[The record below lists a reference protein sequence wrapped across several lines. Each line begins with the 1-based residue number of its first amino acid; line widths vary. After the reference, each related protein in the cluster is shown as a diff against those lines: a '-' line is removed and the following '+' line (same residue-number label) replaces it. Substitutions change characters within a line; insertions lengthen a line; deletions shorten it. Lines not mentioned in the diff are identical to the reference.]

1 MKEKAKSKDIGYIYS
16 FDIETN
22 QFYDYSAWQKV
33 TELDSNDA
41 AKPGAE
47 AFFKVVSEVVSE
59 FAAKL
64 PQDCLEGSK
73 LAEDAYREIVS
84 RLVSEHEDFTTE
96 DRDSVKIAA
105 IELLDKYFPHVP
117 TKVQTYLAT
126 FVCIPW
132 DMRRKA
138 VDGTTHGKFWYE
150 YTADELKEELK
161 NATVITCTTE
171 NEINDVFKEIYSEG
185 KDNPNIVL
193 IHNLSYEFNN
203 CIRRLPFFKKM
214 VEENKMRFLSNNAV
228 DNIKSM
234 EFYDRSFK
242 ASGKSKKRP
251 KPVIYFR
258 DTWKLTCMSI
268 DKLGKVH
275 KFPKLPYEYGIIRDP
290 NTLTDKDF
298 EYNRRDCDIAILG
311 FHDAWT
317 QATDVLNC
325 RYEQFGSIP
334 VSANNIVSSIAK
346 TQFAEEH
353 EHHAKRVQPEKYD
366 ESGKLVSKAGASHLS
381 YDMYKAFKKVTGGG
395 LVFVNPFFAYHKFE
409 VGKSYSTHDEKGNVY
424 DRFTVKEIRHID
436 LISAHPSQAFKRF
449 FPTQAPVKVPEEAYS
464 AIKDLLKQC
473 RKDILHMASVGGIQK
488 GHDCFSTL
496 TRRLS
501 IKKGSSKDDAT
512 SGFAKFTFKNLR
524 AKPFYINKDIYQLPC
539 LWSSKITT
547 TLSGTNTFD
556 PEDYEPIKG
565 EDLVLVGSKV
575 YEAWTASINL
585 KFEDFLAVVCLFYD
599 FDDFEIE
606 NVHLYS
612 MGMISPYLYKQF
624 ASLGEK
630 KNAYKAINKALGKG
644 DLQAAKDAAQC
655 KMVLDAHRQLIE
667 ECSGSSEEMA
677 TLFELSGPWLAA
689 AKAQFN
695 GVYGSSYQGLERDAS
710 DLGFD
715 EAGEIVWNK
724 QKAKY
729 DEENKSGI
737 DYLQG
742 SYIATWSRVD
752 IALYT
757 YLLASEKAIP
767 LYVATDSVYYLVT
780 QYTTKDLDSVLGLDL
795 PADRYE
801 ERAFNKPVT
810 ELFRERHNLPQ
821 IGGMDNENP
830 ITVIG
835 YTQALKLICQE
846 KVINKATGEIE
857 LHDCITF
864 SGTTAE
870 KEVIDEEGNEFA
882 VGFFAGCSDVH
893 AKIERLFQENGV
905 YTKYDMFSK
914 NKKAAGT
921 CDSDGAYELIGQNFI
936 NNNPGDPEYQDR
948 LRYAMTLFITEL

>member
-1 MKEKAKSKDIGYIYS
+1 MKEKHKEIGYIYS

-22 QFYDYSAWQKV
+22 QFYDYSSWQNAA
-33 TELDSNDA
+33 ELDAEDVA
-41 AKPGAE
+41 IPGAVK
-47 AFFKVVSEVVSE
+47 FFDIVSEVVSKY
-59 FAAKL
+59 AASL
-64 PQDCLEGSK
+64 PQSCLEGSK
-73 LAEDAYREIVS
+73 LAEDAYHEIIARV
-84 RLVSEHEDFTTE
+84 LKTKPEATDTQ
-96 DRDSVKIAA
+96 RDMLKNIVIMF
-105 IELLDKYFPHVP
+105 LDKYFPHIP
-117 TKVQTYLAT
+117 AKVQTYLAT

-138 VDGTTHGKFWYE
+138 VDGSIHGKFWYE
-150 YTADELKEELK
+150 YTADELKAELK

-203 CIRRLPFFKKM
+203 CIRHLPFFKKM
-214 VEENKMRFLSNNAV
+214 LEENKTRFLSNNAK
-228 DNIKSM
+228 DSIKSM

-242 ASGKSKKRP
+242 PSGKSKKRP

-275 KFPKLPYEYGIIRDP
+275 KFPKLPYEYGVIRNSDD
-290 NTLTDKDF
+290 LTDKDF

-346 TQFAEEH
+346 TQFADEF
-353 EHHAKRVQPEKYD
+353 EHHAKRVQPEKHD
-366 ESGKLVSKAGASHLS
+366 ESGKLVSKTGANYLS
-381 YDMYKAFKKVTGGG
+381 YDMFKKFRKVVGGG
-395 LVFVNPFFAYHKFE
+395 LVFVNPFFAYTKFE
-409 VGKSYSTHDEKGNVY
+409 VGKSYTTYDPYSDSY

-449 FPTQAPVKVPEEAYS
+449 FPTQAPVRVPESQYA
-464 AIKDLLKQC
+464 AIKEYLRQS
-473 RKDILHMASVGGIQK
+473 REDILEMATIKGVQK
-488 GHDCFSTL
+488 GLDCFSTL
-496 TRRLS
+496 TRRLNF
-501 IKKGSSKDDAT
+501 KKKTCKDIAT

-539 LWSSKITT
+539 LWSGKITT
-547 TLSGTNTFD
+547 KLSGTNTFD
-556 PEDYEPIKG
+556 FEDYEPVKG
-565 EDLVLVGSKV
+565 ENVVPIGSKI
-575 YEAWTASINL
+575 YEAKIASTYL
-585 KFEDFLAVVCLFYD
+585 KFEDFLAIVCLFYD

-606 NVHLYS
+606 DVHLYA

-644 DLQAAKDAAQC
+644 DLQAAKDASQC
-655 KMVLDAHRQLIE
+655 KMVLEAHRQLIE

-677 TLFELSGPWLAA
+677 ILFELSGPWLSA

-710 DLGFD
+710 VLEID
-715 EAGEIVWNK
+715 ENGEVVWTSK
-724 QKAKY
+724 KATY

-742 SYIATWSRVD
+742 AYIATWSRVD

-757 YLLASEKAIP
+757 YLLASERAIP
-767 LYVATDSVYYLVT
+767 LYIATDSVYYLVT
-780 QYTTKDLDSVLGLDL
+780 QYTTKGLDSVLGLDL
-795 PADRYE
+795 PADQYE
-801 ERAFNKPVT
+801 DRAFNKPVT
-810 ELFRERHNLPQ
+810 ELFKERHNLPQ
-821 IGGMDNENP
+821 IGGMDNENR

-846 KVINKATGEIE
+846 EVTNKTTGEIE

-870 KEVIDEEGNEFA
+870 KEVVDEEGNELT
-882 VGFFAGCSDVH
+882 VGFFAGCNDIHS
-893 AKIERLFQENGV
+893 KIKRLFQEFGV
-905 YTKYDMFSK
+905 YTKYDMFAK
-914 NKKAAGT
+914 NKKTAGT
-921 CDSDGAYELIGQNFI
+921 CDSDGSYELVGQSFV
-936 NNNPGDPEYQDR
+936 NNDPGDENYQDR
-948 LRYAMTLFITEL
+948 LHYAMTLSITAV

>member
-1 MKEKAKSKDIGYIYS
+1 MKEKHKEIGYIYS
-16 FDIETN
+16 FDIESN
-22 QFYDYSAWQKV
+22 QFYDYSSWQKA
-33 TELDSNDA
+33 TELDEEDA
-41 AKPGAE
+41 AKPGAK
-47 AFFKVVSEVVSE
+47 AFFEVVSEVVSE
-59 FAAKL
+59 YATKL

-73 LAEDAYREIVS
+73 LAEDAYHEIFSKIVS
-84 RLVSEHEDFTTE
+84 KHDDFTAE
-96 DRDSVKIAA
+96 ERDAVKLLTID
-105 IELLDKYFPHVP
+105 LLDKYFPHIP

-138 VDGTTHGKFWYE
+138 VDGSIHGKFWYD
-150 YTADELKEELK
+150 YTADELKAELK
-161 NATVITCTTE
+161 NATVITCTSE
-171 NEINDVFKEIYSEG
+171 NEINDTLKDIYSEG
-185 KDNPNIVL
+185 KDRPNIVL
-193 IHNLSYEFNN
+193 VHNLSYEFNN
-203 CIRRLPFFKKM
+203 CLRRLPFFKKM
-214 VEENKMRFLSNNAV
+214 VEENKIKFLSNNAV

-242 ASGKSKKRP
+242 SSGKSKKKRP
-251 KPVIYFR
+251 QPVIYFR

-275 KFPKLPYEYGIIRDP
+275 KFPKLPYEYGIIRNPD
-290 NTLTDKDF
+290 TLTDKDY
-298 EYNRRDCDIAILG
+298 EYNRRDCDIALLG

-317 QATDVLNC
+317 QATDVLNY
-325 RYEQFGSIP
+325 RYEEYGSIP

-346 TQFAEEH
+346 TQFADEF

-366 ESGKLVSKAGASHLS
+366 ESGKLVSKTGANYLS
-381 YDMYKAFKKVTGGG
+381 YDLFKKFRKVTGGG
-395 LVFVNPFFAYHKFE
+395 LVFVNPFFAYTKFE
-409 VGKSYSTHDEKGNVY
+409 AGKSYTTYDAYSDSY

-449 FPTQAPVKVPEEAYS
+449 FPTQAPVKIPEAAFS
-464 AIKDLLKQC
+464 TIKKMLRQC
-473 RKDILHMASVGGIQK
+473 REEVLQTASISGIQK
-488 GHDCFSTL
+488 GLDRFSTL
-496 TRRLS
+496 TQRMN
-501 IKKGSSKDDAT
+501 ITKTSSKDSAT

-524 AKPFYINKDIYQLPC
+524 PKEFFINKSRYSLPC
-539 LWSSKITT
+539 LWGSKVTT
-547 TLSGTNTFD
+547 TLSGTNEATLEEF
-556 PEDYEPIKG
+556 EEVRGVEVKK
-565 EDLVLVGSKV
+565 LGSKL
-575 YEAWTASINL
+575 YSAESASIYL
-585 KFEDFLAVVCLFYD
+585 KFEDFLAVACLFYD

-606 NVHLYS
+606 DVHLYA

-644 DLQAAKDAAQC
+644 DLQTAKDAAQC
-655 KMVLDAHRQLIE
+655 KMVLEAHRQLIE
-667 ECSGSSEEMA
+667 DCSGSTEEMA
-677 TLFELSGPWLAA
+677 ALFELSGPWLAA

-710 DLGFD
+710 VLEINDN
-715 EAGEIVWNK
+715 GEIEWNK

-780 QYTTKDLDSVLGLDL
+780 QYTTKGLDSVLGLDL
-795 PADRYE
+795 KAQDYE
-801 ERAFNKPVT
+801 NRAFNKQVT
-810 ELFRERHNLPQ
+810 ELYRERPNIPM

-846 KVINKATGEIE
+846 KVVNKATGEIE

-870 KEVIDEEGNEFA
+870 KEVIDEGGNELT
-882 VGFFAGCSDVH
+882 VGFFADCNDIHS
-893 AKIERLFQENGV
+893 KIERLFQELGA
-905 YTKYDMFSK
+905 YTKYDMFAK
-914 NKKAAGT
+914 NKKTAGT
-921 CDSDGAYELIGQNFI
+921 CDSDGAYELVGQSFV
-936 NNNPGDPEYQDR
+936 NNDPNDEKYQVRRAFSDMMGI
-948 LRYAMTLFITEL
+948 AEV

>member
-1 MKEKAKSKDIGYIYS
+1 MKENHKEIGYIYS

-22 QFYDYSAWQKV
+22 QYYDYSAWQNA
-33 TELDSNDA
+33 TTLDAEDA

-47 AFFKVVSEVVSE
+47 IFFKVVSEVVSE
-59 FAAKL
+59 YATKL

-73 LAEDAYREIVS
+73 VAEDAYHEIFS
-84 RLVSEHEDFTTE
+84 KIVSEHEDFTTE
-96 DRDSVKIAA
+96 ERDAVKILT
-105 IELLDKYFPHVP
+105 IDLLDKYFPHIP

-138 VDGTTHGKFWYE
+138 VDGSVHGKFWYE
-150 YTADELKEELK
+150 YTADELKNELQ

-214 VEENKMRFLSNNAV
+214 VEENKIRFLSNNAKDSV
-228 DNIKSM
+228 KSM
-234 EFYDRSFK
+234 EFYDSSFK
-242 ASGKSKKRP
+242 PSGKSKKKRP
-251 KPVIYFR
+251 KPVVYFR

-268 DKLGKVH
+268 DKLGKIH
-275 KFPKLPYEYGIIRDP
+275 KFPKLPYEYGVIRNPDD
-290 NTLTDKDF
+290 LTDKDF

-346 TQFAEEH
+346 TQFADEF
-353 EHHAKRVQPEKYD
+353 EHHSKRVQPEKHD
-366 ESGKLVSKAGASHLS
+366 ESGKLVSKTGANHLS
-381 YDMYKAFKKVTGGG
+381 YDMFKKFRKVTGGG
-395 LVFVNPFFAYHKFE
+395 LVFVNPFFAYTKFE
-409 VGKSYSTHDEKGNVY
+409 AGKSYTTYDPYSDSY

-449 FPTQAPVKVPEEAYS
+449 FPTQAPVKIPEAAYPT
-464 AIKDLLKQC
+464 IKKLLKLC
-473 RKDILHMASVGGIQK
+473 REEVIQTASISGIQR
-488 GHDCFSTL
+488 GLDRFSTL
-496 TRRLS
+496 TQRLN
-501 IKKGSSKDDAT
+501 ISKASCKDSAT

-524 AKPFYINKDIYQLPC
+524 PKEFSVNKSKYSLPC
-539 LWSSKITT
+539 LWAGKITT
-547 TLSGTNTFD
+547 KLSGTNEANL
-556 PEDYEPIKG
+556 EDYSKVRGIGIK
-565 EDLVLVGSKV
+565 EFGSKL
-575 YEAWTASINL
+575 YCAESASIHL
-585 KFEDFLAVVCLFYD
+585 KFEDFLAIACLFYD

-606 NVHLYS
+606 DVHLYA

-624 ASLGEK
+624 AALGEK

-644 DLQAAKDAAQC
+644 DLQAARDAAQC
-655 KMVLDAHRQLIE
+655 KQVLEAHRQLIE
-667 ECSGSSEEMA
+667 ECSGTAEEMA
-677 TLFELSGPWLAA
+677 VLFELSGPWLAA

-715 EAGEIVWNK
+715 ESGEIVWNK
-724 QKAKY
+724 HDPKY

-742 SYIATWSRVD
+742 AYIATWSRVD

-780 QYTTKDLDSVLGLDL
+780 QYTTKNLDSVLGLDL
-795 PADRYE
+795 PADQYE
-801 ERAFNKPVT
+801 DRAFNKPVT
-810 ELFRERHNLPQ
+810 ELFRERPNVPQ

-870 KEVIDEEGNEFA
+870 KDIIDEDGNELT
-882 VGFFAGCSDVH
+882 VGFFAGCNDIHS
-893 AKIERLFQENGV
+893 KIERLFQEFGV
-905 YTKYDMFSK
+905 YTKYDMFAK
-914 NKKAAGT
+914 NKKTAGT
-921 CDSDGAYELIGQNFI
+921 CDSDGSYELVGQSFV
-936 NNNPGDPEYQDR
+936 NNDPGDEKYQVRKTFCDMMGI
-948 LRYAMTLFITEL
+948 AEV